1 MPEKRGV
8 APIPVPTCAEL
19 LEMGLATATYNEDGS
34 VSRYHPSAEGHALMG
49 AAMRWNGRH
58 ADLPDP
64 WDKIREERR
73 SDAPRQKTS
82 RKSDKKA
89 AAS

>member
-1 MPEKRGV
+1 MPGPRGV
-8 APIPVPTCAEL
+8 APLPVPTCAEL
-19 LEMGLATATYNEDGS
+19 LEMGLATATYNADGS
-34 VSRYHPSAEGHALMG
+34 VSRYHPTQEGHDLMG
-49 AAMRWNGRH
+49 AVMRWNGKN

-64 WDKIREERR
+64 YDKIREERE
-73 SDAPRQKTS
+73 SDAPRPKTS

>member
-1 MPEKRGV
+1 MPEPRGV
-8 APIPVPTCAEL
+8 KPLPVPTLAEL
-19 LEMGLATATYNEDGS
+19 LEMGLATAEYNADGS
-34 VSRYHPSAEGHALMG
+34 VSRYSPSREGHDLMG
-49 AAMRWNGRH
+49 AAMRWNGKN

-64 WDKIREERR
+64 YDKIREEMS

-82 RKSDKKA
+82 RKGDKKA

>member
-1 MPEKRGV
+1 MPDRRGV
-8 APIPVPTCAEL
+8 APLPVPTCAEL
-19 LEMGLATATYNEDGS
+19 LEMGLATATYNADGS
-34 VSRYHPSAEGHALMG
+34 VSRYHPTNEGHALMG
-49 AAMRWNGRH
+49 AAMRWNGQH

-64 WDKIREERR
+64 YEKIREEMK
-73 SDAPRQKTS
+73 SDAPRPKTS